1 MLGGR
6 YKTGDFL
13 LLSEEINRIVS
24 HLILFGEASNLI
36 YDSLSGRIKSKIYNI
51 KLLKDAVLEAGSLA
65 LPGDT
70 ILFSPACSS
79 FDSFNSFEER
89 GEYFTQYVYDMRDSK
104 NAV

>member
-1 MLGGR
+1 
-6 YKTGDFL
+6 
-13 LLSEEINRIVS
+13 
-24 HLILFGEASNLI
+24 
-36 YDSLSGRIKSKIYNI
+36 
-51 KLLKDAVLEAGSLA
+51 LLKDAVLEAGSLA
-65 LPGDT
+65 MPGDT